1 MTILS
6 KRPDGAFMI
15 ACDGQELKVHN
26 NDLKLICAHALGE
39 YLPNSK
45 KATYQMFSDTLNAD
59 GIDITAFT
67 HRIGSICVYWR
78 DKPKPPGGYLKL
90 GGINKATEL
99 RGRAP
104 SLFIH
109 DIDTDTDEL
118 PVGIRKLIS
127 ARLSKLNPFKHKDN
141 KGLTDEMIIADDIQ
155 NRPGALKQ
163 SVIEWAE
170 KYMPISNNDL
180 KKHSYMNHLDPYK
193 GAFIRTLSGLFIDI
207 QFPTAEMID
216 IEDIAH
222 GLAGEFRFGKQ
233 TKERYTVAQHC
244 VEMSRRAPFKLQL
257 TALLHDAPE
266 FVMGDMT
273 KPLKILLDDY
283 KRLENGLMKVIAQKY
298 GIEFPFDPEIKRL
311 DTQLLEWEY
320 KNLFLEPERYF
331 MVMSPPVAKAA
342 FLKRFHELTA
352 GK

>member
-1 MTILS
+1 MEPGQIYLFYKDETFTIVQDDRKLKFYDWDFRKIYS
-6 KRPDGAFMI
+6 RAIEEYGRNATKDSGVFPDGMRFGVNITKFAFQH
-15 ACDGQELKVHN
+15 G
-26 NDLKLICAHALGE
+26 
-39 YLPNSK
+39 
-45 KATYQMFSDTLNAD
+45 
-59 GIDITAFT
+59 
-67 HRIGSICVYWR
+67 
-78 DKPKPPGGYLKL
+78 
-90 GGINKATEL
+90 
-99 RGRAP
+99 GRAYYGELTEDGMLKMGMRLP
-104 SLFIH
+104 PLFGRH
-109 DIDTDTDEL
+109 SDQVVTDKAATSEL
-118 PVGIRKLIS
+118 PKGIRKLIS
-127 ARLSKLNPFKHKDN
+127 SHIKTETIDWLTKNIKMTLNDKP
-141 KGLTDEMIIADDIQ
+141 
-155 NRPGALKQ
+155 
-163 SVIEWAE
+163 
-170 KYMPISNNDL
+170 
-180 KKHSYMNHLDPYK
+180 YMNELDPHK

-244 VEMSRRAPFKLQL
+244 IEMSRRAPFKLQL

-320 KNLFLEPERYF
+320 KNLFLEPERFF